1 MAESVTVRVDGMK
14 ELEEVLLNETPKK
27 VRAAVRP
34 ALRECGEWM
43 KDLIS
48 EAAPMNDEEWAH
60 ERGFLRANIISRVTI
75 SAKNDEATVS
85 VGPNQNAFYGAFV
98 ELGHRLVRGGYS
110 RTTLFGSRGPGRE
123 IGIVPP
129 HPFVRTTFEMHE
141 QAWLDMLTEKLRE
154 NVGL

>member
-1 MAESVTVRVDGMK
+1 MAETVTVHVDGLK
-14 ELEEVLLNETPKK
+14 ELEEALLSEAPKK

-43 KDLIS
+43 KDLIAQ
-48 EAAPMNDEEWAH
+48 AAPMNDEAWAH

-98 ELGHRLVRGGYS
+98 ELGHRMVRGGYS
-110 RTTLFGSRGPGRE
+110 RQTLFGSRGPGRE
-123 IGIVPP
+123 VGMVAP
-129 HPFVRTTFEMHE
+129 HPFMRTTFEANE

-154 NVGL
+154 NVDF